1 MSAVVL
7 SLEDET
13 LDTVLQIDYAGL
25 DNKEDVNVIINH
37 FNRLF
42 RRLYHQKIS
51 SLQSILNIPKTM
63 RYAYANLN
71 KFDKRLYENKL
82 LLKYNPDDIIA
93 YRLLKST
100 YLSKHHEKLIK
111 AVNPE
116 LQYDLMKDQLQKTFS
131 DELRHIP
138 TKNEA
143 VIKTRHTFLPE
154 EFNEMLIQHK
164 HQERL
169 IVEPKAQ
176 I

>member
-1 MSAVVL
+1 M
-7 SLEDET
+7 
-13 LDTVLQIDYAGL
+13 
-25 DNKEDVNVIINH
+25 
-37 FNRLF
+37 
-42 RRLYHQKIS
+42 
-51 SLQSILNIPKTM
+51 
-63 RYAYANLN
+63 
-71 KFDKRLYENKL
+71 

-93 YRLLKST
+93 YRLLKKT

-116 LQYDLMKDQLQKTFS
+116 LQKTFS
-131 DELRHIP
+131 NELRHIP
-138 TKNEA
+138 TKNEV

-164 HQERL
+164 HRERL